1 MQDLDIFIV
10 KSAVENLSKLN
21 DSIYF
26 QAQKEGY
33 HHLVTKTSDGKQT
46 SIYIFK
52 GLQNKDLVQGLFNDY
67 TYATETTVYGGKV
80 VSIEEY
86 VATEYSKSPTRLKVK
101 VDNGDTYSITQVA
114 KVHLK
119 LEV

>member
-1 MQDLDIFIV
+1 MQDLDIFII
-10 KSAVENLSKLN
+10 KSAIENLSKLN

-46 SIYIFK
+46 SIYLFK
-52 GLQNKDLVQGLFNDY
+52 GLQNKPVIESLLNDY
-67 TYATETTVYGGKV
+67 TYTTEAKVYGGKV
-80 VSIEEY
+80 ISIEEY

-101 VDNGDTYSITQVA
+101 VDNGETYSITQVA

-119 LEV
+119 LDL